1 MDLARNGSG
10 ALGPMYDLTAARL
23 LRYAL
28 ALTRNQDDAE
38 DVVQAAMVKV
48 ALKPDALSSAKFPW
62 AYFLRI
68 VRNEGL
74 DLIQKRLIS
83 QTAMALDGWVA
94 PCRDFEDYELRQS
107 IRAALDKLPPTQSE
121 VVVLKI
127 WENMTFVEIGE
138 VLGESAN
145 TAASRYR
152 YAIGKLSQ
160 PLRRIFEDALHEQ

>member
-1 MDLARNGSG
+1 
-10 ALGPMYDLTAARL
+10 MYDLTAPRL
-23 LRYAL
+23 LRYAMS
-28 ALTRNQDDAE
+28 LTRNQDDAE

-48 ALKPDALSSAKFPW
+48 ALRPQALAAAKFPW

-74 DLIQKRLIS
+74 DLIQRRHLLQGS
-83 QTAMALDGWVA
+83 NQLLEGWVA
-94 PCRDFEDYELRQS
+94 PCCEYENYEVRQS
-107 IRAALDKLPPTQSE
+107 IRAALDKLPPAQSE

-127 WENMTFVEIGE
+127 WENMTFLEIGE

-152 YAIGKLSQ
+152 YAIGKLSL
-160 PLRRIFEDALHEQ
+160 PLRRIFEDVLHEQ